1 MQIQIPAG
9 TAPNAVLQV
18 RAPDGR
24 TIKVRVPPNVRPG
37 QQMRVA
43 VPAAAAPEATKP
55 AAVPANPSRGRLP
68 VAGLVGKSFGL
79 YQKDQKAW
87 LALDETK
94 RLVKIDVGHRFSRK
108 SAKKLCEERG
118 GRLAYRREV
127 VDEATLRHRLSLGAA
142 VELVGLSNAE
152 FNGRRGVVAAP
163 PADLAAGRVAVTVD
177 GRTLSLKRENV
188 VAARSASV
196 PRLLVNDGKAFG
208 GDKWIPVLDGDPNK
222 DDEGVGWVQI
232 GDPGRLGKNH
242 REAHGAD
249 CTWGGLSQAPHW
261 KGPWIYCVIDEAVTT
276 KTGNWAGWDVANFVA
291 FEDAGDNRVAFRNPG
306 TKRWLRVTP
315 DGETQAPTRG
325 EWNDSAKEWECF
337 ELHDLAE
344 GVGLRSASGRWLT
357 IGGKRTIEL
366 EPLGAWN
373 ADERA
378 AAHEKKLAEEM
389 ERIAAADRAEAER
402 RAAELRRFAAAA
414 QAPAAAPEAV
424 APELPAGE
432 ASRAEAVDAGEASR
446 AEAVDE
452 PPTTERIDCDSP
464 RVDLGGESE
473 LSARIDALFR
483 VKRSPALAAQ
493 LNKIYEHH
501 ESIPR
506 YTT

>member
-1 MQIQIPAG
+1 MRTCSPGSVAGQRTHRSPGPRQQGAAHHTAVPG
-9 TAPNAVLQV
+9 TAQHHHHEKDEHDHADPDPRGHGPQRRPPGP
-18 RAPDGR
+18 RAGR
-24 TIKVRVPPNVRPG
+24 PHDQGPRARSPNVRPG
-37 QQMRVA
+37 QQMRISVP
-43 VPAAAAPEATKP
+43 PAAAPKATKP
-55 AAVPANPSRGRLP
+55 AAVPANQSRGRLP

-261 KGPWIYCVIDEAVTT
+261 KGPWIYCVIDEAVTI
-276 KTGNWAGWDVANFVA
+276 KTGKWAGWDTARFVA
-291 FEDAGDNRVAFRNPG
+291 FDVDAGDNRVALRNPG

-315 DGETQAPTRG
+315 DGETTPRPEATGTMAR
-325 EWNDSAKEWECF
+325 
-337 ELHDLAE
+337 
-344 GVGLRSASGRWLT
+344 RSGSGSSCT
-357 IGGKRTIEL
+357 SS
-366 EPLGAWN
+366 
-373 ADERA
+373 RA
-378 AAHEKKLAEEM
+378 ASACGA
-389 ERIAAADRAEAER
+389 RAG
-402 RAAELRRFAAAA
+402 
-414 QAPAAAPEAV
+414 
-424 APELPAGE
+424 AG
-432 ASRAEAVDAGEASR
+432 
-446 AEAVDE
+446 
-452 PPTTERIDCDSP
+452 
-464 RVDLGGESE
+464 
-473 LSARIDALFR
+473 
-483 VKRSPALAAQ
+483 
-493 LNKIYEHH
+493 
-501 ESIPR
+501 
-506 YTT
+506 

>member
-37 QQMRVA
+37 QQMRIA
-43 VPAAAAPEATKP
+43 VPAAAAPKATKP
-55 AAVPANPSRGRLP
+55 AAVPAHQSRGRLP
-68 VAGLVGKSFGL
+68 VAGLVGRSFGL

-108 SAKKLCEERG
+108 SAKKLCEARG

-163 PADLAAGRVAVTVD
+163 PADLAAGHVAVTVD
-177 GRTLSLKRENV
+177 GRTLSLQRENV

-196 PRLLVNDGKAFG
+196 PRLLVNDGKAFQ
-208 GDKWIPVLDGDPNK
+208 GDTWIPVMDGDPTK
-222 DDEGVGWVQI
+222 DNEGVGWVQI
-232 GDPGRLGKNH
+232 GDPGRLGQNH

-276 KTGNWAGWDVANFVA
+276 KTGKWAGWDTARFVA
-291 FEDAGDNRVAFRNPG
+291 FDVDAGDNRVALRNPG

-315 DGETQAPTRG
+315 DGETQASARG
-325 EWNDSAKEWECF
+325 DWNDGTTEWERF
-337 ELHDLAE
+337 ELHELAG

-357 IGGKRTIEL
+357 IGGKRTIQL
-366 EPLGAWN
+366 EPRPVRKSKFHDGACSMAWRCRFLTARRN
-373 ADERA
+373 PPRQRRR
-378 AAHEKKLAEEM
+378 EM
-389 ERIAAADRAEAER
+389 
-402 RAAELRRFAAAA
+402 
-414 QAPAAAPEAV
+414 
-424 APELPAGE
+424 
-432 ASRAEAVDAGEASR
+432 
-446 AEAVDE
+446 
-452 PPTTERIDCDSP
+452 T
-464 RVDLGGESE
+464 
-473 LSARIDALFR
+473 
-483 VKRSPALAAQ
+483 
-493 LNKIYEHH
+493 
-501 ESIPR
+501 
-506 YTT
+506 